1 VSKRLAVRVLHE
13 CFIAGAY
20 RKPGQIFLVDESL
33 LDHPEKLPSCLQ
45 RVTARRVDEPEL
57 VEVP

>member
-1 VSKRLAVRVLHE
+1 MTKRIAVRVLHE
-13 CFIAGAY
+13 AFIGGQY
-20 RKPGQIFLVDESL
+20 RKPGQIFMVDESL